1 MDGFV
6 VFVGKLGGRRGFA
19 GINRVM
25 RAARLVFDTETQR
38 NGDTEDDRKMAERK
52 VLTQR
57 PTIRPW
63 RMVPGRREEPRMTR
77 MGRIW
82 RRREEERNKHKG
94 HKEHQGRRDGSVKV

>member
-77 MGRIW
+77 MARGITKA
-82 RRREEERNKHKG
+82 EKKKNTKSTKG
-94 HKEHQGRRDGSVKV
+94 